1 MRQASLDPPPW
12 EARSVEVGG
21 WRITALCD
29 GFMRLDGGSMWGVV
43 PANLWRKMTPALDD
57 NTILLAL
64 RPFLLERD
72 DMKVVLE
79 VGVGDRWSEKQRKI
93 FHILPTTSLGASLEA
108 CGLAPEDITHVIASH
123 NHWDHIGHQV
133 IEVDGE
139 LRPFFPKAKHFAS
152 AIEVA
157 NAKKGPH
164 ARSGSYR
171 AEDTTVIEEAGL
183 LTTYS
188 DEEELLPGIR
198 VHEVGGH
205 SQGVS
210 LVTVGEGGDG
220 ETAVFWSDV
229 VPTTH
234 HIQPPYI
241 MAFDVDVPLSF
252 EQRSKWLA
260 RAADENWIGL
270 FYHDVDHP
278 FGRLTR
284 DGRKYDL
291 EVIPGEAFVPN
302 R

>member
-1 MRQASLDPPPW
+1 MVRQASLEPPPW
-12 EARSVEVGG
+12 EARSIEAGG

-43 PANLWRKMTPALDD
+43 PAGLWREMTPPLED

-79 VGVGDRWSEKQRKI
+79 VGIGDRWTEKQRRI
-93 FHILPTTSLGASLEA
+93 YHIVPTTSLGESLAA
-108 CGLAPEDITHVIASH
+108 CGVSPEKVTHVIASH

-133 IEVDGE
+133 VERDGA
-139 LRPFFPKAKHFAS
+139 LVPFFPNARHFAN

-157 NAKKGPH
+157 NAKRGPH

-171 AEDTTVIEEAGL
+171 AEDTIVIEDAGL
-183 LTTYS
+183 LETYS
-188 DEEELLPGIR
+188 GDQDLLPGIR
-198 VHEVGGH
+198 AHQVGGH

-210 LVTVGEGGDG
+210 LITIGEDGPG
-220 ETAVFWSDV
+220 ETAVFWNDV

-241 MAFDVDVPLSF
+241 MAYDVDVPLSF
-252 EQRSKWLA
+252 EQRSKWLQK
-260 RAADENWIGL
+260 AAEENWIGL

-278 FGRLTR
+278 FGRLHK
-284 DGRKYDL
+284 DGRRYAF
-291 EVIPGEAFVPN
+291 EAVAGEAPAAH
-302 R
+302 

>member
-1 MRQASLDPPPW
+1 MRQASLEPPPW
-12 EARSVEVGG
+12 EARSIEVAG

-43 PANLWRKMTPALDD
+43 PANFWRQMTPPLED

-64 RPFLLERD
+64 RPFLLEKD

-79 VGVGDRWSEKQRKI
+79 VGIGDRWTEKQRKI
-93 FHILPTTSLGASLEA
+93 FHILPTTSLCESLAA

-133 IEVDGE
+133 IERDGE
-139 LRPFFPKAKHFAS
+139 LVPCFPKAKHYAS
-152 AIEVA
+152 ALEVA
-157 NAKKGPH
+157 NAKLGPH

-171 AEDTTVIEEAGL
+171 AEDTTVIEDAGL
-183 LTTYS
+183 LTIFR
-188 DEEELLPGIR
+188 DGEEILPGIR
-198 VHEVGGH
+198 THEVGGH

-210 LVTVGEGGDG
+210 LITIGEEEPG

-229 VPTTH
+229 VPTTF

-241 MAFDVDVPLSF
+241 MAYDVDVKLSF
-252 EQRSKWLA
+252 EQRSKWLE
-260 RAADENWIGL
+260 RAAAEGWIGL

-278 FGRLTR
+278 FGRLTKE
-284 DGRKYDL
+284 GRKY
-291 EVIPGEAFVPN
+291 EFEAVEGESVATPG
-302 R
+302 

>member
-1 MRQASLDPPPW
+1 MHQASLEPPVW
-12 EARSVEVGG
+12 EPRSLEVAG

-43 PANLWRKMTPALDD
+43 PANLWRKMTPPLDD

-79 VGVGDRWSEKQRKI
+79 VGIGDRWTEKQRRI
-93 FHILPTTSLGASLEA
+93 YHIVPTTSLGESLEA
-108 CGLAPEDITHVIASH
+108 CGLSPQEVTHVIASH

-133 IEVDGE
+133 IEREGE
-139 LRPFFPKAKHFAS
+139 LLPFFPAARHFAS
-152 AIEVA
+152 ATEVA
-157 NAKKGPH
+157 NAKRGRH

-171 AEDTTVIEEAGL
+171 SEDTTVIEEAGL
-183 LTTYS
+183 LETYS
-188 DEEELLPGIR
+188 GDAELLPGIR
-198 VHEVGGH
+198 AHEVGGH

-210 LVTVGEGGDG
+210 LITVGEDEPGD
-220 ETAVFWSDV
+220 TAVFWSDV

-241 MAFDVDVPLSF
+241 MAYDVDVPLSY
-252 EQRSKWLA
+252 EQRSIWLE
-260 RAADENWIGL
+260 RAAKEGWLGL

-278 FGRLTR
+278 FGRLKQ
-284 DGRKYDL
+284 DGRRYEFEL
-291 EVIPGEAFVPN
+291 VEGELGGSD
-302 R
+302 